1 MKKIVLIERMDFSH
15 FFYSIDLENIIND
28 PALKMNVKIN
38 LVAKPKE
45 KVTNGVYK
53 TLLKYELTS
62 TDRPFFLNII
72 FLIVADEC
80 IADDMEDFEKIIEDE
95 QIANK
100 LNEHIDAISTAVGFD
115 IPYVTEDFKKELKKN
130 ET

>member
-15 FFYSIDLENIIND
+15 FFYSTDLENIIND

-62 TDRPFFLNII
+62 ADRPFFLNII

>member
-15 FFYSIDLENIIND
+15 VFYSTDLENIIND

>member
-1 MKKIVLIERMDFSH
+1 MKKIVLIEIMDFSH
-15 FFYSIDLENIIND
+15 FFYSTDLENIIND

-100 LNEHIDAISTAVGFD
+100 LNEHIDGISTAVGFD